1 MNIFLRAAADRFIY
15 DIAALRTVA
24 DLLEDA
30 EFDAICPATG
40 ATVAATFGLL
50 LHHYDGAVATISQPA
65 AGASELPIAHVG
77 PEEVDELLA
86 SAICDIVQALTAP
99 SAAAAQPG
107 VVDAVVSS
115 SSIGANHALD
125 FLEAV
130 PELAQDSLLLNWAI
144 FPVPGEPAGL
154 HERRL
159 ALIKRA
165 REARKNQ

>member
-30 EFDAICPATG
+30 EFAAVCPATG

-50 LHHYDGAVATISQPA
+50 LQHYDAAVATIASPP
-65 AGASELPIAHVG
+65 AGAPQLPVVPVD
-77 PEEVDELLA
+77 PEELDELLV
-86 SAICDIVQALTAP
+86 SAICNIVHALTAL
-99 SAAAAQPG
+99 SARPPQPVVIDAA
-107 VVDAVVSS
+107 VSL

-130 PELAQDSLLLNWAI
+130 PELAQDPLLLNWAI

-165 REARKNQ
+165 REDRKNQ